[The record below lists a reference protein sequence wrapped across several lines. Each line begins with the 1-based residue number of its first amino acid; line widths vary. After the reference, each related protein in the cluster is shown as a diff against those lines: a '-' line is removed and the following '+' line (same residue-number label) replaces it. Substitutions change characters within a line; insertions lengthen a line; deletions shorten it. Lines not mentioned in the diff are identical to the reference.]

1 MPKGLNGRAFSAVVM
16 AGVLALSGCVGG
28 GRMFEPISETT
39 QHGYVIPDQALEQVP
54 PGSSQDQVL
63 IALGTPSTTA
73 NYGGDGYY
81 YIGQTRKRSAAF
93 MRSKVVDQRVL
104 AVYFDKNHKV
114 ERVANYGKKD
124 GKVFDFVSRTTPT
137 GGKDESFLQQVLS
150 GVIGVNP
157 GLGH

>member
-1 MPKGLNGRAFSAVVM
+1 MPKGLNGRAFHAV
-16 AGVLALSGCVGG
+16 ALLAALALSGCVGG

-39 QHGYVIPDQALEQVP
+39 KHGYVIPDQALEQIS

-63 IALGTPSTTA
+63 IVLGTPSTTA
-73 NYGGDGYY
+73 NFSGEVYY
-81 YIGQTRKRSAAF
+81 YIGQTRHRSVAF
-93 MRSKVVDQRVL
+93 MPSKVVDQRVL

-137 GGKDESFLQQVLS
+137 GGRDESFLQQVLS
-150 GVIGVNP
+150 GVVGMNP

>member
-1 MPKGLNGRAFSAVVM
+1 MPKGLNGRAFSAVAVL
-16 AGVLALSGCVGG
+16 AALALSGCVGG
-28 GRMFEPISETT
+28 RMFSPISETT
-39 QHGYVIPDQALEQVP
+39 QHGYVVPDQALEQIT

-73 NYGGDGYY
+73 NIGGEIYY
-81 YIGQTRKRSAAF
+81 YIGQTRHRSVAF
-93 MRSKVVDQRVL
+93 MPSKVVDQRVL

-137 GGKDESFLQQVLS
+137 GGRDESFLQQVLS
-150 GVIGVNP
+150 GVVGMGP
-157 GLGH
+157 SMPH